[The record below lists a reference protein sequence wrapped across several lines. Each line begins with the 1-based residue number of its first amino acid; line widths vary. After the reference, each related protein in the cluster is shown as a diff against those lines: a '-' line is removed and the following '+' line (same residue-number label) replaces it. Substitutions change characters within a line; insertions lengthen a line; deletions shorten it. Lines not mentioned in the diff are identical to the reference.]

1 MLVCQLWTFHIIL
14 LILWSLLAI
23 DDFRMTSIWLRFR
36 SGPYTIIYV
45 CLSISAQ
52 LCCKIEIISLW
63 VHLNG
68 IPTCVIFANLSWP
81 SMIQYSTNNHASSY
95 IVVTSNFPNPD
106 CIGPVKY
113 SGSYIILSFLPSE
126 WTWHC
131 VYPIWPC
138 SGFSMP
144 FQDKIFHESPII
156 FQDEYL
162 IGSIINYSPIPYIY
176 WLGCI
181 NLSLL

>member
-1 MLVCQLWTFHIIL
+1 MKN
-14 LILWSLLAI
+14 
-23 DDFRMTSIWLRFR
+23 TSIEIIWLKFKAYLY
-36 SGPYTIIYV
+36 PIIHV

-131 VYPIWPC
+131 VYLIWPC
-138 SGFSMP
+138 PFFSMIFSKKFLWGSNDLSRLIIDRVNKKLLSDSIP
-144 FQDKIFHESPII
+144 F
-156 FQDEYL
+156 L
-162 IGSIINYSPIPYIY
+162 CGIY
-176 WLGCI
+176 
-181 NLSLL
+181 SLLSASLWIPGCVWLILSYVMW